1 MSLPCPAS
9 TGGLGFE
16 DVAAVP
22 GRDDEPVMVML
33 QREGVMLIVDA
44 LVGMPFAQTD
54 REAHVVTG
62 PRGLG
67 VAIGRGVNDL
77 DAAYRWC
84 QAWRCEI
91 TSEPRDEPYGDR
103 VFEFLDPEGY
113 LWEVSQPVTDVSVD
127 AAVGGVRQ
135 QWFGTA

>member
-1 MSLPCPAS
+1 MSTRWSGCHSLRLTVRRTWS
-9 TGGLGFE
+9 
-16 DVAAVP
+16 P
-22 GRDDEPVMVML
+22 GHEVSAWPS
-33 QREGVMLIVDA
+33 
-44 LVGMPFAQTD
+44 
-54 REAHVVTG
+54 
-62 PRGLG
+62 
-67 VAIGRGVNDL
+67 VNDL

-84 QAWRCEI
+84 QAWPCEV